1 MKTDKERF
9 TELIEIEYY
18 KIRYGHISLDQ
29 PQLIKQALN
38 EVDRL
43 NELARDRAF
52 EMMLLD

>member
-9 TELIEIEYY
+9 KELIKTDYY
-18 KIRYGHISLDQ
+18 KARYGHIRLDQ